1 MGRKLLHA
9 LVATLLLVL
18 AGPQDARAQ
27 TKQTVKVAEVVRSQL
42 FVPLYVAMT
51 KGFFTEQ
58 GLTIDLTSANGGD
71 RVGALILGGGAD
83 IGLAGPEV
91 PIYIFNGESPDKPI
105 IFCTINGTDGFFL
118 GSRNKVDKFE
128 WSMLEGKALFGLRK
142 GSTPQLFWEYLM
154 KNNKVSQTTIDKMV
168 TNIALPNREGAWISG
183 TGEFAVFNEPAASK
197 LEAAKQFH
205 IIDSIGRLMG
215 RAENTVFFSKKSWIE
230 KNGEAAQKFT
240 NGIGKAQH
248 WMRTATDEQIAEAIA
263 PLFPG
268 LPASENIASIKRFRA
283 SNAPIFAEDPIVD
296 PAGLAK
302 LQEVMV
308 IGGTLPADK
317 VVKYEAIVD
326 PSFGQ
331 KAKALMSK

>member
-1 MGRKLLHA
+1 MSKKLLSA
-9 LVATLLLVL
+9 IVATLLLTLPAASDV
-18 AGPQDARAQ
+18 RAQ
-27 TKQTVKVAEVVRSQL
+27 TRQAVKVSEVVRSQL
-42 FVPLYVAMT
+42 FVPLYVALT
-51 KGFFTEQ
+51 KGYFSEQ
-58 GLTIDLTSANGGD
+58 GLTVELSSANGGD
-71 RVGALILGGGAD
+71 RVGALVLGGGAD

-91 PIYIFNGESPDKPI
+91 PIYIFNGESPDKPV
-105 IFCTINGTDGFFL
+105 IFCALSGTDGFFL

-128 WSMLEGKALFGLRK
+128 WSMLEGKSLFGLRK

-154 KNNKVSQTTIDKMV
+154 KKNNVSAATIDKMV

-205 IIDSIGRLMG
+205 VIDSIGRLMG
-215 RAENTVFFSKKSWIE
+215 RAENTVFFAKKSWIE
-230 KNGEAAQKFT
+230 KNPEAAQKFT

-248 WMRTATDEQIAEAIA
+248 WMKSATDEQIAEAIA
-263 PLFPG
+263 PHFPG
-268 LPASENIASIKRFRA
+268 LPPSENIASIKRFRN
-283 SNAPIFAEDPIVD
+283 SNAPIFADDPVVD

-308 IGGTLPADK
+308 IGKTLPADK

-331 KAKALMSK
+331 KAKALMGK